1 MRTPVATLPDAV
13 CEELDLLQQ
22 VQQGALRDQAD
33 EADPNY
39 YDDILE
45 LRDSLREAHPEDL
58 PALTTQI

>member
-13 CEELDLLQQ
+13 REELDLLQQ

-39 YDDILE
+39 L
-45 LRDSLREAHPEDL
+45 SLIH
-58 PALTTQI
+58 I